1 MLGNIKNRFWS
12 LQEEISSSVRQFTP
26 AQIVEEATECDD
38 INPYAGGG
46 LLEAWQIKWE
56 ELHRAHEKNARKAA
70 KCDKTITRINN
81 AVDNQWKHIMTLQAL
96 VSQIPH
102 LTDEIDK
109 SIKVLGAME
118 SLFSDVEISLLALED
133 TIDARELQE
142 KQSKRNFQLTMHQ
155 EKTKA
160 KFNELSSQLENQ
172 YQTKKREIETK
183 KTRANQERQK
193 HYAEQFERDMN
204 AYRNA
209 GTTNRLAPPK
219 SFDPDASLET
229 VDLNEDDT
237 GLEKFLSD
245 DLLYDVSPLPKDDE
259 DKLPRLT
266 SLKKEG
272 SRETLQNEIQ
282 SLEESALYDTSRN
295 PIIHTE
301 EISSD
306 EEICGE
312 TQLNPELANSNSN
325 QGNLQAENSIVSRS
339 ESLYYTPDDTLE
351 KLSDLSINES
361 IKH

>member
-26 AQIVEEATECDD
+26 AQDVEEATECDD

-70 KCDKTITRINN
+70 KCDKTITKINN

-96 VSQIPH
+96 GKYIEINFYLTINIENTCLIFCITPPILILVSQIPH

-109 SIKVLGAME
+109 SIKILGAME

-155 EKTKA
+155 ERTKA

-172 YQTKKREIETK
+172 YQTKKREVETK

-204 AYRNA
+204 AYRNT
-209 GTTNRLAPPK
+209 GMDRRIIC
-219 SFDPDASLET
+219 F
-229 VDLNEDDT
+229 NE
-237 GLEKFLSD
+237 
-245 DLLYDVSPLPKDDE
+245 
-259 DKLPRLT
+259 
-266 SLKKEG
+266 
-272 SRETLQNEIQ
+272 
-282 SLEESALYDTSRN
+282 
-295 PIIHTE
+295 
-301 EISSD
+301 
-306 EEICGE
+306 
-312 TQLNPELANSNSN
+312 
-325 QGNLQAENSIVSRS
+325 
-339 ESLYYTPDDTLE
+339 
-351 KLSDLSINES
+351 
-361 IKH
+361 

>member
-1 MLGNIKNRFWS
+1 MI
-12 LQEEISSSVRQFTP
+12 
-26 AQIVEEATECDD
+26 
-38 INPYAGGG
+38 
-46 LLEAWQIKWE
+46 
-56 ELHRAHEKNARKAA
+56 
-70 KCDKTITRINN
+70 
-81 AVDNQWKHIMTLQAL
+81 
-96 VSQIPH
+96 
-102 LTDEIDK
+102 
-109 SIKVLGAME
+109 
-118 SLFSDVEISLLALED
+118 
-133 TIDARELQE
+133 
-142 KQSKRNFQLTMHQ
+142 
-155 EKTKA
+155 
-160 KFNELSSQLENQ
+160 
-172 YQTKKREIETK
+172 
-183 KTRANQERQK
+183 
-193 HYAEQFERDMN
+193 
-204 AYRNA
+204 

-312 TQLNPELANSNSN
+312 TRLNPELVNSNSN

-339 ESLYYTPDDTLE
+339 ESLYYPPDDTLE

>member
-26 AQIVEEATECDD
+26 AQDVEEATECDD

-56 ELHRAHEKNARKAA
+56 ELHRTHEKNARKAA
-70 KCDKTITRINN
+70 KCDKTITKINN
-81 AVDNQWKHIMTLQAL
+81 AVDNQWKHIMTLQALGKYIEINFYLTINIENICLIFCITPPILIL

-172 YQTKKREIETK
+172 YQTKRREIETK

-193 HYAEQFERDMN
+193 HYEEQFERDMN
-204 AYRNA
+204 AYRN
-209 GTTNRLAPPK
+209 
-219 SFDPDASLET
+219 
-229 VDLNEDDT
+229 T
-237 GLEKFLSD
+237 GMHRKMIRCN
-245 DLLYDVSPLPKDDE
+245 K
-259 DKLPRLT
+259 
-266 SLKKEG
+266 
-272 SRETLQNEIQ
+272 
-282 SLEESALYDTSRN
+282 
-295 PIIHTE
+295 
-301 EISSD
+301 
-306 EEICGE
+306 
-312 TQLNPELANSNSN
+312 
-325 QGNLQAENSIVSRS
+325 
-339 ESLYYTPDDTLE
+339 
-351 KLSDLSINES
+351 
-361 IKH
+361 